1 MDRKSLLL
9 ATLCSAVVFAS
20 TSHAQTTE
28 DGSFLIQESSG
39 KCLSPA
45 NTPFD
50 PNARTQVVFNTCEG
64 LPEQRFRWLDNGSIQ
79 HVVSGRCIKPEGPLN
94 DVNAL
99 DRIKLAPRCGGAR
112 MAFKHTRKGAVR
124 HIESGLCVHPERG
137 NLQPE
142 DGTRALLKGA
152 CGKEKAFFAFTD
164 TLNLD
169 SDGDGVEDAIDQCPN
184 TPAGVEVDA
193 NGCQVFGDGDND
205 GVPDNLDQCPFTPED
220 FRDIFGITPEGC
232 VFIPEFED
240 QDGDAVINLE
250 DQCPDTPLGEEV
262 DVAGCS
268 ASQRP
273 TDSDGDGV
281 FDEFDECPMTPPNT
295 PVDGNGCAIL
305 VDTDH
310 DGIPDALDACPFTPE
325 QFAGSVGPDGCF
337 PIPELEDQDGDG
349 IFNVEDQ
356 CPDTPRNEEADFTG
370 CSVSQRP
377 VDSDNDGVP
386 DDADECPNTPPGVP
400 VDGSGCPLPEE
411 DSDNDGVP
419 DFADECPFTPA
430 EFRDLF
436 GGVQPNGCLPVPDF
450 EDQDGDGVINIED
463 QCPGTPLGEEVN
475 VDGCPITQS
484 IDSDFDGLTDD
495 QEFELGTNPFNPDS
509 DFDNLSDGEEVNV
522 FGTNPLNPDT
532 DFGGVQDFEEI
543 LAGTNPLDPSDDR
556 FGPPSL
562 PLVLNDGHGFSWD
575 IFDGGEIADGT
586 RDAFDGGFLLSVN
599 GMQFFREEV
608 RFDNNGRG
616 VLLTNRGML
625 PGIEVSRHV
634 SVPEGAKFARF
645 IDSFTNTGSQLQV
658 LEVTLSTNLGSDNA
672 TNVLITSSGDQ
683 VFDVTD
689 QYIITDDGFFFPSSS
704 TSSFGSSS
712 SIPFP
717 FPIPSSTSSF
727 SFSST
732 SSVPSFP
739 TSSSESFGSVSS
751 APFIPTSSSEPE
763 FGSSSSV
770 LFSEP
775 SFSSSDFEFSSVS
788 SEPSFGSSSSELVIV
803 SSSSTPII
811 FPPFSSSSSSSSFS
825 SLPFFEGDP
834 MVGHVFNWFNGET
847 ALQPVAAFQQGDNIQ
862 ITYRIVLRP
871 GETTSIMSLGFQGFD
886 RNVMEGDI
894 DEAISNLPKLLQ
906 DLTPVQVM
914 DIGNWFPSRDSDGDG
929 ILDDQEAV
937 LGTDRFNPDSDFDGR
952 PDLEDVLTEFNPEL
966 AFDLDSDGI
975 PDFADQC
982 IIESPFPVDKEGC
995 PITEPDPCLIDPA
1008 SCRNDSDNDGVP
1020 DDFDL
1025 CPGTPFGVEVD
1036 SRGCPIVSPGIEII
1050 DANPARINPVFPPEL
1065 GLTVF
1070 DIGLFDLIT
1079 DQPIPRGA
1087 SIELEFIDGR
1097 FNIFQQSPEL
1107 LSVIVE
1113 TFDPNETQFFIPVFI
1128 ALPDGSRSNTFF
1140 VEARTGDVPPVSN
1153 EADAVFI
1160 RDAATINASEI
1171 NLSGV
1176 FAKLAAE
1183 GNGSG
1188 ESLFR
1193 QFWDAQRTT
1202 SAIGS
1207 DINCVPINGFELSC
1221 DRLESDVAFMSE
1233 AQIAVEMTRYNTL
1246 ALVNRIE
1253 LRTGWQDCGEHRVI
1267 FGRNDFQR
1275 NFLIVEARVPNPTPG
1290 DIRGCEPVIRH
1301 WQSMPNLDP
1310 VERGIELNRF
1320 FMEGLEGIAPVI
1332 SVANLSQGQGQIRT
1346 NQFMTP
1352 EWMLRE
1358 YDLATRCNSEVAGD
1372 CTVVALPVR
1381 VNENPFGEL
1390 FNPELPFIG
1399 GALAELAADFQAEFA
1414 SNLEPLLKDD
1424 IVMLSN
1430 PVSDRFNNGQS
1441 HASGFLFF
1449 ENDFRGHFG
1458 SNLFTPFGLE
1468 LQAQL
1473 EGRVDAR
1480 GNPLT
1485 VDQLLNRATAM
1496 TCGGCHEPSSFGLT
1510 VPNAIGAFRLSD
1522 GTIIDSWPN
1531 TLGFVHVDEQR
1542 NISPALRNVFI
1553 PARLEAFG
1561 AVLEELDFAIS
1572 TGFAPENLDAG
1583 PRINER

>member
-1 MDRKSLLL
+1 MERKSLLL
-9 ATLCSAVVFAS
+9 AALCSAAVYAS
-20 TSHAQTTE
+20 TSYAQTAE
-28 DGSFLIQESSG
+28 DGSFLIQQSSG

-45 NTPFD
+45 DNPFD
-50 PNARTQVVFNTCEG
+50 PNKRTQVVFSTCEG
-64 LPEQRFRWLDNGSIQ
+64 LPEQQFRWLNNGSIQ

-94 DVNAL
+94 DVAAL
-99 DRIKLAPRCGGAR
+99 DRIQLAPRCGGAKL
-112 MAFKHTRKGAVR
+112 AFKHTNKGAVK

-137 NLQPE
+137 NLEPE

-169 SDGDGVEDAIDQCPN
+169 SDGDGVEDAIDQCPD
-184 TPAGVEVDA
+184 TPIGVEVDA

-205 GVPDNLDQCPFTPED
+205 GVPDNLDQCPFTPEE
-220 FRDIFGITPEGC
+220 FQPVFGVTPDGC
-232 VFIPEFED
+232 LNVPEFED
-240 QDGDAVINLE
+240 QDGDTIINLQ
-250 DQCPDTPLGEEV
+250 DQCPDTPLGEDV
-262 DVAGCS
+262 DSSGCS
-268 ASQRP
+268 ESQRP

-305 VDTDH
+305 EDTDQ
-310 DGIPDALDACPFTPE
+310 DGIPDVLDACPFTPE
-325 QFAGSVGPDGCF
+325 PFIFDVGPDGCF
-337 PIPELEDQDGDG
+337 PIPDLEDQDGDG
-349 IFNVEDQ
+349 IFNAQDE
-356 CPDTPRNEEADFTG
+356 CPDTPRNEEANANG
-370 CSVSQRP
+370 CSISQLP
-377 VDSDNDGVP
+377 FDSDNDGVP
-386 DDADECPNTPPGVP
+386 DVADECPDTPPGVA
-400 VDGSGCPLPEE
+400 VDATGCPFEIT
-411 DSDNDGVP
+411 DTDNDGIP
-419 DFADECPFTPA
+419 DAFDQCPFTPE
-430 EFRDLF
+430 EFRDIF
-436 GGVQPNGCLPVPDF
+436 GVEPNGCLPIPEF
-450 EDQDGDGVINIED
+450 EDQDGDSVFNGQD
-463 QCPGTPLGEEVN
+463 QCPDTPRGVEV
-475 VDGCPITQS
+475 DESGCPIIQGV
-484 IDSDFDGLTDD
+484 DSDFDGLTDD

-562 PLVLNDGHGFSWD
+562 PLVLNDGHGFRWD
-575 IFDGGEIADGT
+575 ILDSGEISDGT
-586 RDAFDGGFLLSVN
+586 SDAFDGGFLLNVN

-645 IDSFTNTGSQLQV
+645 IDSFTNTSSQLQV
-658 LEVTLSTNLGSDNA
+658 LEVTLSTNLGSDGA
-672 TNVLITSSGDQ
+672 TNVLVTSSGDQ

-689 QYIITDDGFFFPSSS
+689 QYIITDDGFFFPSS

-727 SFSST
+727 SST
-732 SSVPSFP
+732 SQ
-739 TSSSESFGSVSS
+739 SFGSASS
-751 APFIPTSSSEPE
+751 APIIPTSSSEPE

-775 SFSSSDFEFSSVS
+775 SFSSSDFEFSSVG
-788 SEPSFGSSSSELVIV
+788 SEPSFGSSSSERVIISSSSEEIF

-811 FPPFSSSSSSSSFS
+811 FPSFSSSSSSSSFS

-894 DEAISNLPKLLQ
+894 DAAISNLPKLLQ

-914 DIGNWFPSRDSDGDG
+914 DIGNWFPLRDSDGDG

-952 PDLEDVLTEFNPEL
+952 LDLEDVLTEFNPEL
-966 AFDLDSDGI
+966 AFDFDSDGI

-1008 SCRNDSDNDGVP
+1008 SCSNDSDNDGVP

-1036 SRGCPIVSPGIEII
+1036 SRGCPVQNFSIEII
-1050 DANPARINPVFPPEL
+1050 DANPARINPVFPPEF

-1087 SIELEFIDGR
+1087 TIELEFIDGR

-1107 LSVIVE
+1107 LSVIAE

-1128 ALPDGSRSNTFF
+1128 ALPDGNRSNTFF
-1140 VEARTGDVPPVSN
+1140 VEARLEVEPPEPSLS
-1153 EADAVFI
+1153 DAVFI
-1160 RDAATINASEI
+1160 RDGATIDASGV
-1171 NLSGV
+1171 NLSAV
-1176 FAKLAAE
+1176 FAKLASE
-1183 GNGSG
+1183 GNGTS
-1188 ESLFR
+1188 ETLFR
-1193 QFWDAQRTT
+1193 QFWDAQRRV

-1221 DRLESDVAFMSE
+1221 DRFESEVAFMDE
-1233 AQIAVEMTRYNTL
+1233 AQVAIEMTRYNTL
-1246 ALVNRIE
+1246 AFVNRIE
-1253 LRTGWQDCGEHRVI
+1253 LRTGWQDCGEHRVV

-1301 WQSMPNLDP
+1301 WESMPNLDP
-1310 VERGIELNRF
+1310 ATRGAELNRF

-1332 SVANLSQGQGQIRT
+1332 SVANLSEGQGQIRT

-1358 YDLATRCNSEVAGD
+1358 YDLETRCDSAIEE

-1399 GALAELAADFQAEFA
+1399 GALSELAADFQAEFA
-1414 SNLEPLLKDD
+1414 GNLEPLLKDD

-1441 HASGFLFF
+1441 HASGFSFF

-1458 SNLFTPFGLE
+1458 GNLFTPFGIE
-1468 LQAQL
+1468 LQTQL
-1473 EGRVDAR
+1473 EGRVDAL

-1510 VPNAIGAFRLSD
+1510 QPNAIGAFRLSD

-1553 PARLEAFG
+1553 PARIEAFG